1 MKYVSN
7 VILLPIA
14 LLVLSCNKKN
24 KDEIFG
30 EAKNLS
36 LYKNTNFSPTLE
48 HKIHQDTNAVYCVT
62 LLYAWNEI
70 VDEIGKPWGIN
81 KKDTDLLLLSKSNS
95 FLNALDQSDYFS
107 NVEVDGTTI
116 NASVFFK
123 KSLPFEFK
131 LNSYDKKLK
140 FNDIPVKSFG
150 VNGWDDEISDLVT
163 MLYYKNDENFIIKL
177 SPEDKNHEIILFK
190 TEAKYNSLIEM
201 NQSLMSLTDI
211 SMDEKQNW
219 RFNFLNDDILVIPKL
234 NFNIETNFKK
244 IEGKLLN
251 GFDNQ
256 YKIETAY
263 QRIGFVLDENGAEI
277 ESEVEV
283 VVEAIEEIIDR
294 EIPKP
299 KKLIF
304 DKPFYV
310 LLRKKE
316 TTNPYFVLWNVNA
329 ELLVEDKK
337 KLLQIIENETIF
349 IGEFG

>member
-24 KDEIFG
+24 KVEIFG

-36 LYKNTNFSPTLE
+36 LYKKTNFSPTLE
-48 HKIHQDTNAVYCVT
+48 HQIHQDTNAVYCVT

-70 VDEIGKPWGIN
+70 VDEIGKPWGID

-95 FLNALDQSDYFS
+95 FQNALDQNDYYS

-140 FNDIPVKSFG
+140 FNDMPVKSFG

-163 MLYYKNDENFIIKL
+163 ILYYKNDENFIIKL
-177 SPEDKNHEIILFK
+177 SPIDKNHEIILFK

-201 NQSLMSLTDI
+201 NQSLVSLTDI

-219 RFNFLNDDILVIPKL
+219 RFNFLNDDVLVIPKF

-244 IEGKLLN
+244 IEGKVLN

-256 YKIETAY
+256 FKIETAY

-283 VVEAIEEIIDR
+283 AVEAIEEIIDK
-294 EIPKP
+294 ELPKP

-316 TTNPYFVLWNVNA
+316 ATNPYFVLWNVNT
-329 ELLVEDKK
+329 ELLVE
-337 KLLQIIENETIF
+337 E
-349 IGEFG
+349 